1 MKSLDKLYSSRFNQY
16 FEKSFYKLSYFPPPR
31 NKCNRT
37 QGISVA
43 MFTKSLFRHYWS
55 FVFQYLFCCSLEKN
69 LNFNMF
75 NNFQPRNP
83 WLFLCC
89 FLDTYITES
98 LLIYIFGIY
107 FVINCSIFVFFQ
119 WKKLHFCGITH
130 SVTSTLR
137 WYLAYK
143 TQ

>member
-98 LLIYIFGIY
+98 LVIYIFWNLFRHSMKKNTFLWNYTFCYIY
-107 FVINCSIFVFFQ
+107 FKVVSCI
-119 WKKLHFCGITH
+119 
-130 SVTSTLR
+130 
-137 WYLAYK
+137 
-143 TQ
+143 